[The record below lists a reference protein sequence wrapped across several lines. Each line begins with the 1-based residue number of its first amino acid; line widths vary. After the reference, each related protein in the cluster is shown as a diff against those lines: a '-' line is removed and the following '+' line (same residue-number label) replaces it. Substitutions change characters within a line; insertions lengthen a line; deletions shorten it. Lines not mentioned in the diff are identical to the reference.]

1 MTVLLWILQGLLAA
15 AFLAAG
21 LMKVSQPIDKLGKM
35 MPWVN
40 HFPVG
45 VVRFVGIA
53 EILGAIGVIL
63 PAATG
68 IAPFLT
74 PIAASALALVMVLAA
89 AWHLRQK
96 EYSGIAINAVLFILA
111 VVVAWGRFGQWAI

>member
-1 MTVLLWILQGLLAA
+1 MNVALWIAQILLAA
-15 AFLAAG
+15 MFLTAG
-21 LMKVSQPIDKLGKM
+21 AMKVSQPIEKLGTK

-53 EILGAIGVIL
+53 EALGAIGLIL
-63 PAATG
+63 PVLTG
-68 IAPFLT
+68 IAPVLT

-89 AWHLRQK
+89 IYHLRQK

-111 VVVAWGRFGQWAI
+111 VFVAWGRFAGVSG

>member
-1 MTVLLWILQGLLAA
+1 MNVALWIVQILLAA
-15 AFLAAG
+15 MFLMAG
-21 LMKVSQPIDKLGKM
+21 AMKVSQPIDKLGTR

-53 EILGAIGVIL
+53 EIFGAIGVIL
-63 PAATG
+63 PIATG
-68 IAPFLT
+68 IVPVLT

-89 AWHLRQK
+89 VWHLRQK
-96 EYSGIAINAVLFILA
+96 EYSGIAVNAVLFILA
-111 VVVAWGRFGQWAI
+111 VFVAWGRFAGLNG

>member
-1 MTVLLWILQGLLAA
+1 MNVALWIVQILLAVM
-15 AFLAAG
+15 FLATGA
-21 LMKVSQPIDKLGKM
+21 MKVSQPIDKLGTR

-53 EILGAIGVIL
+53 EILGAVGVIL
-63 PAATG
+63 PQLTN
-68 IAPFLT
+68 IAPVLT

-89 AWHLRQK
+89 LWHLRQK
-96 EYSGIAINAVLFILA
+96 EFSTIAVNAVLFVLA
-111 VVVAWGRFGQWAI
+111 VFVAWGRFAGLNG